1 MKAIDLYALFQRTGS
16 FDIIVSSDVISGYEG
31 YGEEGMRGTITNV
44 VLDTDECIMFEIDY
58 SAYRDHNVSL
68 ETSNYSDNKTA
79 TQAGIDTSKEKIW
92 LHINDEAMVTT
103 GSNHIYQEYVLE
115 RIGSETYLSWL
126 EKKVLALQ
134 NRQV

>member
-1 MKAIDLYALFQRTGS
+1 MKAIDLYTLFQKTGS
-16 FDIIVSSDVISGYEG
+16 FEITVSSDVISSYEG
-31 YGEEGMRGTITNV
+31 YGEEGMRGSITSV
-44 VLDTDECIMFEIDY
+44 MLDTDDCIMFEIDY

-68 ETSNYSDNKTA
+68 ETSNYHDNKTA
-79 TQAGIDTSKEKIW
+79 TQAGIDTSKETIW
-92 LHINDEAMVTT
+92 LHIDDEAMDPT
-103 GSNHIYQEYVLE
+103 GNNHIYQEYVLE